1 MNIESK
7 KLSNFRLRKIIHY
20 SLILC
25 ILLIQLILAAF
36 FYNEFIR
43 KKNLSFIEKQIKEI
57 NSLEKITDNSRKE
70 LLNSQDYFQKYLE
83 TKDKKYLDLY
93 FQSANNLT
101 KSIDSINQFKNRN
114 SKLKAILNDK
124 KTDSIEVKKLKT
136 LIDSTHKISSQTNLR
151 IQDAVPSLKN
161 YEINTSL
168 ESPLNIETK
177 VYKDT
182 VNKKKKLFGRLGDAI
197 SGKENVRKESIVVTM
212 KKNGRITTPIQIKKE
227 KDSIIKSI
235 NHYYSKEIKKIQ
247 LNVIKNKDE
256 SSKFYRVFNNL
267 IIYSNSLM
275 TIYESAIKDAKIE
288 LEKEYNKQNS
298 KNNRIRNYLI
308 FGAMALMFIV
318 SILIMLLT
326 RIAFLYEKRLK
337 SANQQIE
344 ENLKFKNRILG
355 MLSHELRTPLK
366 IIGIFLNRINKKTE
380 DPSIKEY
387 LKSISFTNNTLLMH
401 SNQILEYTKNQQVKN
416 KLIPVNFN
424 LKNEIQ
430 EILTSVR
437 PYIETRNNVMV
448 INENIDSTIEVFS
461 DNTKINQLYMN
472 ILGNANKF
480 TENGKIT
487 VNIKT
492 ENIDQNTISL
502 ITEIK
507 DSGTGISSSDLEK
520 IFEPYY
526 QGILSEE
533 LENIG
538 AGLGLS
544 LCKEIVEL
552 FPGNISVTS
561 VQNQGTTVK
570 FDLNLKLIHHNA

>member
-1 MNIESK
+1 MNIEPK
-7 KLSNFRLRKIIHY
+7 ELSNFKFRKIIHY

-43 KKNLSFIEKQIKEI
+43 KKNISFIESQIKEI
-57 NSLEKITDNSRKE
+57 NSLEKITDTSRKE

-275 TIYESAIKDAKIE
+275 TIYESAIKDAKVE

-430 EILTSVR
+430 DILTSVR

-538 AGLGLS
+538 AGLS